1 MNNVTV
7 GKYIPGYSFVHRL
20 DPRVK
25 LLLTIAIIVLVF
37 LSSDFV
43 YLGIIL
49 IPLVTLYA
57 FSGLRA
63 FQLIKLVFPV
73 FFIGIFIFIINLFVI
88 KSSETTTDIFQP
100 ISWWKITI
108 SEKAFLSAM
117 ILMVRMYVMMV
128 AMTLMIATTKPTAL
142 TRAIEDL
149 LLPLKLIRVKV
160 HIIAMIISIAL
171 RFIPTLLE
179 EAQRIMKA
187 QASRGVDFKNGNV
200 KAKIKSLVTL
210 IIPLFVSAFAK
221 AEDLANAMEVRGY
234 DPYQKRIR
242 YRVYYPNWRDL
253 IISTGV
259 SALIVVLVL
268 TKNGTII
275 LPSWK

>member
-1 MNNVTV
+1 MNNVTI
-7 GKYIPGYSFVHRL
+7 GKYIPGYSFAHRL

-37 LSSDFV
+37 LSNDFV

-49 IPLVTLYA
+49 GPLIALYA

-63 FQLIKLVFPV
+63 FQLIKLVIPV
-73 FFIGIFIFIINLFVI
+73 FFIGIFIFLINLFVI
-88 KSSETTTDIFQP
+88 KSSETTSDIFSP
-100 ISWWKITI
+100 IIWWKITI
-108 SEKAFLSAM
+108 SEKAFLSAVL
-117 ILMVRMYVMMV
+117 LMVRMYVMMV

-149 LLPLKLIRVKV
+149 LIPLKLIRVKV

-187 QASRGVDFKNGNV
+187 QASRGVDFKNGNI

-242 YRVYYPNWRDL
+242 YRVYYPNWRDFIITAIIGGL
-253 IISTGV
+253 IAI
-259 SALIVVLVL
+259 LVL
-268 TKNGTII
+268 TKNDVII

>member
-1 MNNVTV
+1 
-7 GKYIPGYSFVHRL
+7 
-20 DPRVK
+20 
-25 LLLTIAIIVLVF
+25 
-37 LSSDFV
+37 
-43 YLGIIL
+43 
-49 IPLVTLYA
+49 
-57 FSGLRA
+57 
-63 FQLIKLVFPV
+63 
-73 FFIGIFIFIINLFVI
+73 
-88 KSSETTTDIFQP
+88 
-100 ISWWKITI
+100 
-108 SEKAFLSAM
+108 
-117 ILMVRMYVMMV
+117 MVRMYVMMV

-149 LLPLKLIRVKV
+149 LIPLKLIRVKV

-187 QASRGVDFKNGNV
+187 QASRGVDFKNGNI

-242 YRVYYPNWRDL
+242 YRVYYPN
-253 IISTGV
+253 
-259 SALIVVLVL
+259 
-268 TKNGTII
+268 
-275 LPSWK
+275 